1 MPPGRRWAGGQLDGH
16 QGGRL
21 PFSAVPREGQL
32 PFRELPP
39 AAGAGALMLYVQQS
53 LNSEAMKSLLLL
65 PAATGA
71 ATAAPRAKPGLFGA
85 TS

>member
-21 PFSAVPREGQL
+21 PFSVVPREGQL
-32 PFRELPP
+32 PSESCLQPLVL
-39 AAGAGALMLYVQQS
+39 GGLMFYMQQS

-65 PAATGA
+65 LAATAA
-71 ATAAPRAKPGLFGA
+71 ATAAPRAKPRLFGA

>member
-32 PFRELPP
+32 PSQSCLQPP
-39 AAGAGALMLYVQQS
+39 VLGALMFYMQQS

-65 PAATGA
+65 FAATA
-71 ATAAPRAKPGLFGA
+71 TATAAPRAKPRLFGA
-85 TS
+85 AS

>member
-21 PFSAVPREGQL
+21 PFSAVPR
-32 PFRELPP
+32 PASFRELPP
-39 AAGAGALMLYVQQS
+39 AASALMFYMQQS
-53 LNSEAMKSLLLL
+53 LTSEAMKSLLLL
-65 PAATGA
+65 LA
-71 ATAAPRAKPGLFGA
+71 ATAAATVAPRAKPSLFGA